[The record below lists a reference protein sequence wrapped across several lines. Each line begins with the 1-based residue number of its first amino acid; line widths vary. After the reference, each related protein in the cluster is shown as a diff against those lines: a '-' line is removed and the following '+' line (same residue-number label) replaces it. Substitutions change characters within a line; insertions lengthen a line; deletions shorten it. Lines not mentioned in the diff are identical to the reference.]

1 MMEDSRPA
9 EENIITDVRYLF
21 RLKKKLNCTSVK
33 DIRNLF
39 GLDNKPKVIV
49 TKTKQYLLN
58 NSLIKLFSV

>member
-21 RLKKKLNCTSVK
+21 RLKKKLNCTAVK

-58 NSLIKLFSV
+58 NSLIKLFRV

>member
-21 RLKKKLNCTSVK
+21 RLKKKLNYIAVK

-39 GLDNKPKVIV
+39 GLDKKPKVIV

-58 NSLIKLFSV
+58 NSLIKLFHV

>member
-1 MMEDSRPA
+1 MEDSRPA

-21 RLKKKLNCTSVK
+21 RLKKKLNCTAFK

-58 NSLIKLFSV
+58 NSLIKLFRV

>member
-1 MMEDSRPA
+1 MEDSRPA

-21 RLKKKLNCTSVK
+21 RLKKKLNCTAVK

-58 NSLIKLFSV
+58 NSLIKLFRV